1 VPILSYLGVPVPVWF
16 FIDRPPSFCALRP
29 FPKVPGSSKIPLMV
43 HSFETLTPRV
53 HPSAYVSWNAEVVGD
68 VELAEDSSVWYGA
81 VLRGDV
87 AEIRIGRSSNI
98 QDGVV
103 IHVDRGVPCILGE
116 GVTVGHRAVLHGCRV
131 GDWCLIGMA
140 AVILNGAVVGAESIV
155 GAGALVTQGKSFPPR
170 SLILGSPARLVR
182 ALDDEEIAALREHAA
197 AYVDLA
203 RRAAAGTREIPP
215 PSAAERL

>member
-1 VPILSYLGVPVPVWF
+1 MI
-16 FIDRPPSFCALRP
+16 
-29 FPKVPGSSKIPLMV
+29 
-43 HSFETLTPRV
+43 HSLETHSPRI
-53 HPSAYVSWNAEVVGD
+53 HPSVYVSWNAEVVGN

-182 ALDDEEIAALREHAA
+182 ALDDEEIATLREHAA

-215 PSAAERL
+215 SSAERL